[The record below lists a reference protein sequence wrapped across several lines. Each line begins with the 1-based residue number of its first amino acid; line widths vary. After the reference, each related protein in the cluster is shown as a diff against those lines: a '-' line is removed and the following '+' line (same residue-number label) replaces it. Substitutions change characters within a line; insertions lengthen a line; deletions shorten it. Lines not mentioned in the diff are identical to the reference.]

1 MDLSNAGGNTGT
13 INYDPTG
20 AGFQVI
26 SPNAAPSITTDPTVK
41 YQTKIGSTSL
51 PAVTQH
57 TVITPQVFPHPPAP
71 GPVDTSNLARLQ
83 AQVQK
88 KNAIAQAMK
97 DYDQLSAATQATGF
111 QSANNAGNVYANR
124 LLQSG
129 VNPLAS
135 GVVAAQ
141 AKLPVY
147 KELADINNQK
157 DQTRLDATNKADS
170 LAASIAS
177 NIANIQLGYTKM
189 LADYNQQQTGY
200 NLDLTKFGANLGQQ
214 QYQYQQDYALKA
226 AQVAGQLGTSSSAS
240 SSGRSLNGMPIA
252 DNFNPGYIT
261 NAGPIQAGTGYAMAN
276 GNNVFMGQPGSVG
289 NRRPV
294 LQYH

>member
-20 AGFQVI
+20 AGFQVY
-26 SPNAAPSITTDPTVK
+26 SPTQAPSITDDTTLK
-41 YQTKIGSTSL
+41 YQTSSGSQTINSSPTGSIKPL
-51 PAVTQH
+51 TFPSKAPP
-57 TVITPQVFPHPPAP
+57 PQPSTA
-71 GPVDTSNLARLQ
+71 GLQSLQ

-124 LLQSG
+124 LMQSG

-147 KELADINNQK
+147 KELADINQQK

-226 AQVAGQLGTSSSAS
+226 AQVAGQLGSSSSTGTTTKPAAWHPTPGVNGS
-240 SSGRSLNGMPIA
+240 PGYLPDQGPITPGTGVFAGNGRSVALGW
-252 DNFNPGYIT
+252 
-261 NAGPIQAGTGYAMAN
+261 
-276 GNNVFMGQPGSVG
+276 
-289 NRRPV
+289 
-294 LQYH
+294 